1 MRKALLAIIPAT
13 LLLPACSIRLASGK
27 SGGLEPFAP
36 GQPYV
41 RIQDANS
48 NLVEL
53 QLAVRKFVPP
63 HANGPAVWL
72 AGVSHVG
79 EPCYYAELQSRLN
92 ELTLVLFEGVGEH
105 SPSASAPAV
114 PLTAGTKAPLPV
126 VADVS
131 RRYLLQQESAPTNV
145 GGYLTSGSG
154 GETASPL
161 AAAVPAARNGNMSSL
176 QSTLAESL
184 GLVFQLDA
192 IDYSRPNFR
201 NSDLSIADLRKL
213 IAGQRTASGAAGASQ
228 SFEGLLQVMQGNGLF
243 EILLEAGLRFIGS
256 SPKLQGLSKL
266 ALIEALGQIQGDPA
280 QLSGLTPELKQ
291 LLEVLIEQRDRKVI
305 SDLKTE
311 AGKLRRRDS
320 IAIFYGTGHMP
331 DLERRLRQELGY
343 RPAGQVWLTAFS
355 VNLRQTGVSP
365 GERQFIRGLVQRE
378 IAVKLQSPNSKLQ

>member
-1 MRKALLAIIPAT
+1 M
-13 LLLPACSIRLASGK
+13 
-27 SGGLEPFAP
+27 
-36 GQPYV
+36 
-41 RIQDANS
+41 
-48 NLVEL
+48 
-53 QLAVRKFVPP
+53 
-63 HANGPAVWL
+63 
-72 AGVSHVG
+72 GVSHIG
-79 EPCYYAELQSRLN
+79 EARYYADLQNRLN
-92 ELTLVLFEGVGEH
+92 ERTLVLFEGVGDH
-105 SPSASAPAV
+105 VPRVSAATNASEDANELGVQPAASEKLPQPV
-114 PLTAGTKAPLPV
+114 AG
-126 VADVS
+126 DIS
-131 RRYLLQQESAPTNV
+131 RRTSSQQVLAPTNV
-145 GGYLTSGSG
+145 GGYLTGGSG
-154 GETASPL
+154 DGTASTL
-161 AAAVPAARNGNMSSL
+161 AAAVPAARNGKMSSL
-176 QSTLAESL
+176 QSTLAETL
-184 GLVFQLDA
+184 GMVFQLDA

-201 NSDLSIADLRKL
+201 NSDLSIADLRRV

-228 SFEGLLQVMQGNGLF
+228 SFEGLLQMMQGNGLF

-311 AGKLRRRDS
+311 AVKLGRRDS

-343 RPAGQVWLTAFS
+343 RPAGQVWLTAVS